1 MVKLD
6 FLFAAA
12 MIPQRGKS
20 RGEIMTDAM
29 EFLREVVGPNKI
41 ILGCGVPLGPSWR
54 KVDYCRIGSDVAPWW
69 EGERKRTNAVWD
81 IISVVTCLLILVFLF
96 LCRYQAETSPCP

>member
-1 MVKLD
+1 VFDTVLNKWGFDMVKLD

-69 EGERKRTNAVWD
+69 EGKTKRTNPV
-81 IISVVTCLLILVFLF
+81 
-96 LCRYQAETSPCP
+96 